1 MIVKQSHIALLRTM
15 YGPNPLPT
23 DLQMVQNSIKR
34 MEEKEQEQFSAFMIL
49 AGEMFTTLMEDL
61 DRELEKL
68 ADIFP
73 DEEDPRNW
81 DADDFLKFEAAIAGH
96 EYEELWRTYALQK
109 DNLHLVWVKVL
120 ERIEQV

>member
-1 MIVKQSHIALLRTM
+1 MKVKESHIALLRTM
-15 YGPNPLPT
+15 YGPKQEKA
-23 DLQMVQNSIKR
+23 DLLMVQNAIQR
-34 MEEKEQEQFSAFMIL
+34 MEEKEQEQFSAFMIQ
-49 AGEMFTTLMEDL
+49 AGEVFTDLMEDL

-109 DNLHLVWVKVL
+109 DNLHLVWAKVL
-120 ERIEQV
+120 ERIDKL

>member
-1 MIVKQSHIALLRTM
+1 M
-15 YGPNPLPT
+15 YGPKPLTT
-23 DLQMVQNSIKR
+23 DLQMVENAIGR
-34 MEEKEQEQFSAFMIL
+34 MSEKEQEEFSALMIL
-49 AGEMFTTLMEDL
+49 AGQEFTNLMEDL

-109 DNLHLVWVKVL
+109 ENLHLVWAKVL
-120 ERIEQV
+120 ERIDKL